1 MLARTPRTPRSPW
14 RLSPSLSL
22 LNSFQYL
29 QRNECVIIPSRHD
42 PILPPHPLSPLFLCF
57 SPCPTQSSLSHLP
70 YLFIYLLSCLFIV
83 LPLIAFV
90 VSWPRDVA
98 SIFDFTFA
106 FRIRPL
112 SFMGKNWNWFY
123 SICNATFHH
132 ALFMLL
138 HFTGYAEERPPSQ
151 GSPFAAFRLPKSLWL
166 LHRFMVLCLND
177 CLFWHTVATGRGGV
191 HKKYHIESK
200 SDNQVINLNW
210 NS

>member
-1 MLARTPRTPRSPW
+1 MCMGVCWCVWFKLNAPFNQFCWHALLALPA
-14 RLSPSLSL
+14 LLGDSLSLPL

-42 PILPPHPLSPLFLCF
+42 PILSPLSLCF

-112 SFMGKNWNWFY
+112 SFMGKKLKL
-123 SICNATFHH
+123 I
-132 ALFMLL
+132 LFDM
-138 HFTGYAEERPPSQ
+138 
-151 GSPFAAFRLPKSLWL
+151 
-166 LHRFMVLCLND
+166 
-177 CLFWHTVATGRGGV
+177 
-191 HKKYHIESK
+191 
-200 SDNQVINLNW
+200 
-210 NS
+210 